1 MSLTDLKKSSDGKGN
16 KKKFTVDE
24 FISDSENYAKGA
36 PELVSGDI
44 AKQHDLAKAIA
55 GAKDLVALRAKQEQE
70 KEAQAAV
77 VSAKEKA
84 AQDKQARKVKKRET
98 STAKAKVKSNKKY
111 RHATFTLSEEV
122 IQQLQYLSNETN
134 LAKSHII
141 RILIKEL
148 DDQEKID
155 QLELILGSKID

>member
-1 MSLTDLKKSSDGKGN
+1 MSLTDLKKSSHGKGN
-16 KKKFTVDE
+16 KKNFTVDE
-24 FISDSENYAKGA
+24 FISDSENYAKGT

-44 AKQHDLAKAIA
+44 EKQQDLAKAIA
-55 GAKDLVALRAKQEQE
+55 GARELVEKRAKQALMSETKQ
-70 KEAQAAV
+70 V
-77 VSAKEKA
+77 VTAKEKS
-84 AQDKQARKVKKRET
+84 AQDKKARKIKKKVMT
-98 STAKAKVKSNKKY
+98 STGNKKY

-122 IQQLQYLSNETN
+122 ITQLQYLSDETK

-148 DDQEKID
+148 NDQEKID

>member
-1 MSLTDLKKSSDGKGN
+1 MSLTDLKKSADGKGQ

-36 PELVSGDI
+36 PEIVSGDI
-44 AKQHDLAKAIA
+44 QRQQDLAKAIA
-55 GAKDLVALRAKQEQE
+55 GARDLVERRAQQAK
-70 KEAQAAV
+70 AQQDAPII
-77 VSAKEKA
+77 SAKEKA
-84 AQDKQARKVKKRET
+84 AQDKHARKLKKKI
-98 STAKAKVKSNKKY
+98 TANQAKQSNKKKY

-122 IQQLQYLSNETN
+122 ITQLQYLADETK

-148 DDQEKID
+148 DDQDKID

>member
-70 KEAQAAV
+70 LQV
-77 VSAKEKA
+77 T
-84 AQDKQARKVKKRET
+84 RCT
-98 STAKAKVKSNKKY
+98 S
-111 RHATFTLSEEV
+111 
-122 IQQLQYLSNETN
+122 
-134 LAKSHII
+134 
-141 RILIKEL
+141 
-148 DDQEKID
+148 
-155 QLELILGSKID
+155 

>member
-1 MSLTDLKKSSDGKGN
+1 MSLTDLKKSADGKGQ

-36 PELVSGDI
+36 PEIVSGDI
-44 AKQHDLAKAIA
+44 QRQQDLAKAIA
-55 GAKDLVALRAKQEQE
+55 GARDLVERRAQQAKEQQD
-70 KEAQAAV
+70 APIIT
-77 VSAKEKA
+77 AKEKGTS
-84 AQDKQARKVKKRET
+84 KQAKHSSKK
-98 STAKAKVKSNKKY
+98 KF

-122 IQQLQYLSNETN
+122 ISQLQYLADETK

-148 DDQEKID
+148 DDQDKID

>member
-1 MSLTDLKKSSDGKGN
+1 MSLTDLKKSSDGKGQ

-36 PELVSGDI
+36 PEIVSGDI
-44 AKQHDLAKAIA
+44 QRQQDLAKAIA
-55 GAKDLVALRAKQEQE
+55 GARDLVEKRAEQA
-70 KEAQAAV
+70 KAQQDAPII
-77 VSAKEKA
+77 SAKEKA
-84 AQDKQARKVKKRET
+84 AQDKQARKLKKKV
-98 STAKAKVKSNKKY
+98 SANAKQSNKKKY

-122 IQQLQYLSNETN
+122 IAQLQYLADETK

-148 DDQEKID
+148 DDQDKID